1 MIHTFAEKG
10 VDIADKEFIRSI
22 GFIDE
27 CVKSVLYKDMGY
39 EHPLGG
45 LIKYIVEAIKSKNGK
60 HIETRFNGA
69 TVSEIIDYL
78 EGGED
83 E

>member
-1 MIHTFAEKG
+1 MSFTKN
-10 VDIADKEFIRSI
+10 D
-22 GFIDE
+22 
-27 CVKSVLYKDMGY
+27 L
-39 EHPLGG
+39 
-45 LIKYIVEAIKSKNGK
+45 EAIKSKNGK